1 MSLSLFLIGYAFKKC
16 QILRGPTFKGAQ
28 HCDYSRP
35 PTIIT
40 STRSLH
46 GGAHDLS
53 HAILL
58 AAESS
63 PAKGFTPHP
72 AHSPPPPQSVGTR
85 GVGEGWGLTDPVK
98 PSSPPPVNPST
109 RQPPGPSS
117 RQPPPPTLVNL
128 VPSTRQP
135 ANPPQPPSTPIG
147 SSTPQGLLQLGSD
160 GPALIQP

>member
-40 STRSLH
+40 STLSWH
-46 GGAHDLS
+46 GWAHDLS
-53 HAILL
+53 HAVLL

-72 AHSPPPPQSVGTR
+72 AHSPTPPQSVGTR

-98 PSSPPPVNPST
+98 PASPPPVNPST
-109 RQPPGPSS
+109 PWP
-117 RQPPPPTLVNL
+117 VK
-128 VPSTRQP
+128 
-135 ANPPQPPSTPIG
+135 PSTPAAN
-147 SSTPQGLLQLGSD
+147 PCQLGPVNPSARQPSPTPFYPNRQQHSA
-160 GPALIQP
+160 GTAAAWLRWSSLNPALG